1 MKNMEIRITQLRD
14 SGTGGT
20 WADGTV
26 GPFTFQA
33 LVFKDHAASKSFE
46 LGRSRISKMQ
56 VKLRGPEFRPVFNFD
71 RGMDIPAKTADAK
84 NAVKLLTEQLAKLVF
99 PKRAHI

>member
-1 MKNMEIRITQLRD
+1 MIKMEIKITQLRQ
-14 SGTGGT
+14 GLAGGT

-26 GPFTFQA
+26 GPFVFQA
-33 LVFKDHAASKSFE
+33 LVFSDHAEQKSFE

-71 RGMDIPAKTADAK
+71 RGMDLAAKTTDAK
-84 NAVKLLTEQLAKLVF
+84 NAVKLLSKNLAKQVYQ
-99 PKRAHI
+99 AS